1 MRVYSY
7 EEFLQ
12 SIEISYDNWDDFG
25 YKNTAKLSIDD
36 EGILFNIYPNKYEI
50 YNQIKLG
57 DVKTKILFVLG
68 SRKYYE
74 LINSKLRTQEDRNR
88 WYELTNDLA
97 YNIDLLDYFLNKNGE
112 EKPEVKEEIKK

>member
-36 EGILFNIYPNKYEI
+36 EGILFNIYPNDKEI
-50 YNQIKLG
+50 YNQIEKKLMN
-57 DVKTKILFVLG
+57 K
-68 SRKYYE
+68 SRKSIFPY
-74 LINSKLRTQEDRNR
+74 
-88 WYELTNDLA
+88 
-97 YNIDLLDYFLNKNGE
+97 LLY
-112 EKPEVKEEIKK
+112 